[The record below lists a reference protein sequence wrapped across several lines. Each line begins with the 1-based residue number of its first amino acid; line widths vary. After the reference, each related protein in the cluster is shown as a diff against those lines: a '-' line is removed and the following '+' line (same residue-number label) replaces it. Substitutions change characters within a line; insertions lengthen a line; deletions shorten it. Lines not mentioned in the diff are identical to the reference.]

1 MNVTDKD
8 MSKDLRDAGLDLET
22 ANMVWVPF
30 ACPQNKIAI
39 PREYADLYGYAY
51 TNMDLCWSFEAL
63 LELIPHGDKEHFNLC
78 NVPGDRWIAS
88 WDNGTDV
95 CQYESGVKLIAV
107 SNVLLWILFLDKEI
121 YKDGGEAWL

>member
-30 ACPQNKIAI
+30 GCPQNKIAI

-51 TNMDLCWSFEAL
+51 TNMDLCWDLGAI
-63 LELIPHGDKEHFNLC
+63 LEMIPHSDTEHFTLSNE
-78 NVPGDRWIAS
+78 PGDWWIAS
-88 WDNGTDV
+88 WDNGTDA
-95 CQYESGVKLIAV
+95 CRYRSGVKLIAV
-107 SNVLLWILFLDKEI
+107 VRVLLWILFLEKECQV
-121 YKDGGEAWL
+121 KAG